1 MTKEFKI
8 SAVIFIV
15 SLLFFGLSLKIKP
28 PSFITPFEK
37 NISEYAL
44 PEITVKEKIRFPE
57 YSLNNLFETL
67 KIAEN
72 EKKLKESTVTETP
85 LPVLSFIYEG
95 RNKYAVIGNSIVREG
110 DIINGYQIK
119 GIYKN
124 RVLIKDKKGE
134 LRWLK
139 LENY

>member
-1 MTKEFKI
+1 MIKEFKI
-8 SAVIFIV
+8 SIAIFIV
-15 SLLFFGLSLKIKP
+15 SFLFLGLSLKIKP
-28 PSFITPFEK
+28 PSFVTPFEK

-44 PEITVKEKIRFPE
+44 PEITIKEKIRFLG
-57 YSLNNLFETL
+57 YSLNNPFETS

-72 EKKLKESTVTETP
+72 EKKLEKSTVTEIP

-95 RNKYAVIGNSIVREG
+95 RNKYAVIGNSIVKEG

-119 GIYKN
+119 GIFKN

-134 LRWLK
+134 LKWLK